1 MDYMRHK
8 GWQKHMDWPLTAHKG
23 YKQHM
28 DSLPRTGLLCMD
40 SHRKDLPHQ
49 QRTGS
54 PHMDYR
60 RHMGL
65 PQNKGYPPNMGCMQH
80 RDSPHTAQLHK
91 DYIPHHKDWH
101 HTGLPHRAPRHM
113 DLQNTGW
120 LHMDSRHKD

>member
-23 YKQHM
+23 YKQ
-28 DSLPRTGLLCMD
+28 RMD

-49 QRTGS
+49 RRTGS

-80 RDSPHTAQLHK
+80 RDSPHT
-91 DYIPHHKDWH
+91 
-101 HTGLPHRAPRHM
+101 GLPHRAPRHM
-113 DLQNTGW
+113 DLQNMGW